1 MSGQS
6 QQGDRTEKPTVKR
19 KRDARERGQVARSR
33 DLASAVSLVAV
44 TLALGWLGARM
55 VGLVSNRLAASF
67 THLGTDAH
75 ATLTSATLS
84 GTLWADLGLLA
95 AVAGPPAVIAGVVS
109 IAASLAQTGWA
120 ISPKALRL
128 NWGRLSLSTGFGKF
142 APMQATAELLKALAG
157 LAAVTVVC
165 YALVR
170 ELIEQAPRM
179 AALMPVDIG
188 VYGWAQLRGLLWRAS
203 LTLAVLA
210 GADYG
215 LQYYR
220 WYSQVKM
227 TRQEVKDEFRAN
239 DGNPEIKARVRRV
252 QREMTRRRMLT
263 AVKTATVVITNPTHF
278 AVALT
283 YRRGE
288 MSAPVVVAKGQ
299 DLMAARIKKIAAKH
313 GVPAV
318 ENVTLARA
326 LYKGAEIGDAIP
338 GELFGAVAEV
348 LAYLVR
354 LKQIVL

>member
-1 MSGQS
+1 MSKTRLGLVGAAS
-6 QQGDRTEKPTVKR
+6 CAALVVTSLGVTGAVATAEGTHLTAMAAKFRPGAPGVGDPYFPREGNGGYDVSHYDLDLTYIPEDHHLSGTVTATATATQDLSRFNLDFKNF
-19 KRDARERGQVARSR
+19 KINGIKVNGAAATFTRDAQELGITPKAG
-33 DLASAVSLVAV
+33 LPKGKKFTVAV
-44 TLALGWLGARM
+44 TYA
-55 VGLVSNRLAASF
+55 
-67 THLGTDAH
+67 GTPH
-75 ATLTSATLS
+75 
-84 GTLWADLGLLA
+84 
-95 AVAGPPAVIAGVVS
+95 
-109 IAASLAQTGWA
+109 
-120 ISPKALRL
+120 
-128 NWGRLSLSTGFGKF
+128 
-142 APMQATAELLKALAG
+142 
-157 LAAVTVVC
+157 TVVNS
-165 YALVR
+165 
-170 ELIEQAPRM
+170 
-179 AALMPVDIG
+179 PV
-188 VYGWAQLRGLLWRAS
+188 VF
-203 LTLAVLA
+203 

-215 LQYYR
+215 WQYYR
-220 WYSQVKM
+220 WLSQVKM

-313 GVPAV
+313 GVPTV

>member
-6 QQGDRTEKPTVKR
+6 QQGDRTEKPTAKR

-33 DLASAVSLVAV
+33 DLASAISLVAV
-44 TLALGWLGARM
+44 TLALGWLGAKM
-55 VGLVSNRLAASF
+55 VGLLSNRLVASF
-67 THLGTDAH
+67 NNLASDAH
-75 ATLTSATLS
+75 ASVTSATLA
-84 GTLWADLGLLA
+84 GTIWSDLGLLA
-95 AVAGPPAVIAGVVS
+95 AIAGPPAVIAGVVS
-109 IAASLAQTGWA
+109 IGASLAQTGWA
-120 ISPKALRL
+120 ISPKALHL
-128 NWGRLSLSTGFGKF
+128 NWGRMSFSTGFAKF

-157 LAAVTVVC
+157 LAAVTIVC

-170 ELIEQAPRM
+170 ELIVQAPGL
-179 AALMPVDIG
+179 AGLTPVDIG
-188 VYGWAQLRGLLWRAS
+188 VYGWSQLRGLLWRAS

-220 WYSQVKM
+220 WLSQVKM
-227 TRQEVKDEFRAN
+227 TRQEVKDEFKAN
-239 DGNPEIKARVRRV
+239 DGNPEIKARVRRI
-252 QREMTRRRMLT
+252 QREMTRRRMLH
-263 AVKTATVVITNPTHF
+263 AVKDATVVITNPTHF

-299 DLMAARIKKIAAKH
+299 DLMAARIRKLASKH
-313 GVPAV
+313 GVPTV

-326 LYKGAEIGDAIP
+326 LYKSADIGDAIP